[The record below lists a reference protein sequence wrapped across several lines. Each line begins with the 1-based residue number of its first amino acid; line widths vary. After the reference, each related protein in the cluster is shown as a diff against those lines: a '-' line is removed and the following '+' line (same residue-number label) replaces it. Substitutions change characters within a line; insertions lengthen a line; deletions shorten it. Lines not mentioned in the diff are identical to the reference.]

1 MKKIRDV
8 YENPS
13 LTTRYT
19 SKWEQYFDVYD
30 TYLQK
35 FIGKNPVVLEIGIDN
50 GGFLET
56 LHHYLE
62 NATIYGVDIRPKV
75 LDVGLD
81 NVKIV
86 QGDQGDSQFWNDF
99 ISKVPHFD
107 IIIDDGS
114 HFMHH
119 QIETFEKLFTKMNP
133 GGIYLVEDTHTSYMK
148 EFNGGLRGNYT
159 FIEYTKHIIDWL
171 HLDHLGDQFMNANSF
186 LREMDSI
193 HFYDSMVVIEK
204 SKTNPRPKYEP
215 TYVHREEYIR

>member
-81 NVKIV
+81 NVKIF
-86 QGDQGDSQFWNDF
+86 QGDQGDDKFWDDF

-107 IIIDDGS
+107 IVIDDGS

-119 QIETFEKLFTKMNP
+119 QIQTFEKLFPKMSP
-133 GGIYLVEDTHTSYMK
+133 KGIYLVEDTHTSYMIEYC
-148 EFNGGLRGNYT
+148 EFPGGKDT
-159 FIEYTKHIIDWL
+159 FIEYTKSIIDWL
-171 HLDHLGDQFMNANSF
+171 HIDHFEEYENKNPV
-186 LREMDSI
+186 LREMNSI
-193 HFYDSMVVIEK
+193 HFYDSIVAIERAELVG
-204 SKTNPRPKYEP
+204 RPKYTP

>member
-1 MKKIRDV
+1 MKKIRDI

-35 FIGKNPVVLEIGIDN
+35 FIGKSPVVLEIGIDN

-81 NVKIV
+81 NVKIF
-86 QGDQGDSQFWNDF
+86 QGDQGDDKFWDDF

-119 QIETFEKLFTKMNP
+119 QIQTFEKLFPKMSP
-133 GGIYLVEDTHTSYMK
+133 KGVYLVEDTHTSYMK
-148 EFNGGLRGNYT
+148 EFGGAPGNRDS
-159 FIEYTKHIIDWL
+159 FIEYSKNIIDYL
-171 HLDHLGDQFMNANSF
+171 HMDHYKCINPADPS
-186 LREMDSI
+186 LREINSI
-193 HFYDSMVVIEK
+193 HFYDSIVAIERAEL
-204 SKTNPRPKYEP
+204 SGRPKYQP